1 MEKRMKKSVLK
12 KEKRFEFM
20 DKTLKKLY
28 LPLLIW
34 LFFPC
39 HLRSRPQKAMHDIL
53 SFETDSSVEC
63 VLRKE
68 AVSDGQEPEVV
79 GDADNKRTLNE
90 IRFESWIEK
99 DWYDNDYFR
108 ALRNYLD
115 AVSRGEVECGEL
127 AIYNSVLNGK
137 FVVARSSR
145 FMGGGLFVSFIFLDK
160 PDVIFWAWVYSFVDE
175 SSETVCGYEVRRVW
189 VKEKNVG
196 MTKEEILSIIRYQ
209 PENKLW

>member
-1 MEKRMKKSVLK
+1 MEKRMKKSSLK

-20 DKTLKKLY
+20 DKILKKLY

-39 HLRSRPQKAMHDIL
+39 HLQSRPQKAMHDIL

-63 VLRKE
+63 VLGKE
-68 AVSDGQEPEVV
+68 TVSDGQEPEVV

-90 IRFESWIEK
+90 IRFENWIEK

-115 AVSRGEVECGEL
+115 AVSRGEVEWKICG
-127 AIYNSVLNGK
+127 S
-137 FVVARSSR
+137 
-145 FMGGGLFVSFIFLDK
+145 
-160 PDVIFWAWVYSFVDE
+160 
-175 SSETVCGYEVRRVW
+175 
-189 VKEKNVG
+189 
-196 MTKEEILSIIRYQ
+196 
-209 PENKLW
+209 

>member
-1 MEKRMKKSVLK
+1 MEKRMKTSGLK
-12 KEKRFEFM
+12 NFEFM
-20 DKTLKKLY
+20 DKTLKNLY
-28 LPLLIW
+28 FPLLIS

-39 HLRSRPQKAMHDIL
+39 PVQSRPQKAMHDIL
-53 SFETDSSVEC
+53 FFKTDGWVEC
-63 VLRKE
+63 VLGKE

-90 IRFESWIEK
+90 IRFENWIEK

-137 FVVARSSR
+137 FVVARSSP

-196 MTKEEILSIIRYQ
+196 MTKEEILSIIREH